1 MQTLKE
7 EVRNKII
14 EAAVN
19 EFSLREYGKASMR
32 TIAKAAGISVSNTYN
47 YYKSKD
53 ELFESIVQPVYEQ
66 VKNIFRQSLQESM
79 KNGLGGNHL
88 QSFIDSI
95 VKAFMQMDER
105 QRRLLIILS
114 GNSAGT
120 KYEKA
125 KEEMVNLLRMHMVEA
140 VRKPDSTVQV
150 DENQGYILTII
161 AQNYIDGLM
170 KILKDYRSQQWVE
183 ANLRA
188 LLIYHINGI
197 KALAG

>member
-7 EVRNKII
+7 EVRHKII

-19 EFSLREYGKASMR
+19 EFSLAEYGKASMR

-53 ELFESIVQPVYEQ
+53 EMFESIIQPVYEQ

-79 KNGLGGNHL
+79 KNGLNGNYL
-88 QSFIDSI
+88 RSFIDSI
-95 VKAFMQMDER
+95 VKAFIQMDER
-105 QRRLLIILS
+105 QRRLLIILAD
-114 GNSAGT
+114 NSAGT

-125 KEEMVNLLRMHMVEA
+125 KEEMVNLLRMHMAEA
-140 VRKPDSTVQV
+140 VRKPGGPAQL
-150 DENQGYILTII
+150 DENQGYILNII

-170 KILKDYRSQQWVE
+170 KILKDYRSREWAE
-183 ANLRA
+183 GNLRT
-188 LLIYHINGI
+188 LLTYHINGI
-197 KALAG
+197 KALTV